1 MKFLTASL
9 LALALAAGGAPAFA
23 QSVEALPYDT
33 QGYAGGGMGDDGWRG
48 DEGHY
53 DYARVLRV
61 VPVVGAPGGYP
72 AYGGG
77 YQDPGC
83 NTRYE
88 SGGYYGGGY
97 RDDGYPG
104 GPRRGSEGGR
114 AMASVLGSVIGAVIG
129 SQVGGGSARYAT
141 AAIGSTVGAVAG
153 RQVYENAQRERDGRV
168 TVCGPYPDGPYAQ
181 SSGRPYAGPSSNLY
195 DVTYEYGG
203 RTYMT
208 RTNYHPGDRIRVRVE
223 VRAE

>member
-1 MKFLTASL
+1 MKIPAASVL
-9 LALALAAGGAPAFA
+9 VLALAVAGAPAFA
-23 QSVEALPYDT
+23 QSVQTLPYDT
-33 QGYAGGGMGDDGWRG
+33 GSYTGADEGWRG

-53 DYARVLRV
+53 DYARVVRV
-61 VPVVGAPGGYP
+61 IPVGGAPGGYP
-72 AYGGG
+72 AYAGG
-77 YQDPGC
+77 YGDPSC

-97 RDDGYPG
+97 RDDGYYG
-104 GPRRGSEGGR
+104 GPQRGGTDGGR

-141 AAIGSTVGAVAG
+141 AAVGSTVGAVAG

-168 TVCGPYPDGPYAQ
+168 TVCGPYPE
-181 SSGRPYAGPSSNLY
+181 SSSRSYSGQASNLY

-203 RTYMT
+203 RTYTT

>member
-1 MKFLTASL
+1 MKILTASL
-9 LALALAAGGAPAFA
+9 LALALAAGGSPAFA

-33 QGYAGGGMGDDGWRG
+33 QAYPGDDVGGDGWRG

-61 VPVVGAPGGYP
+61 VPVGGAPGAYP
-72 AYGGG
+72 AYGG
-77 YQDPGC
+77 YQDPSC
-83 NTRYE
+83 NSRYE
-88 SGGYYGGGY
+88 AGGYYGGGY
-97 RDDGYPG
+97 RDDGYDRVPQRG
-104 GPRRGSEGGR
+104 GSEGGR

-168 TVCGPYPDGPYAQ
+168 TVCGPYPE
-181 SSGRPYAGPSSNLY
+181 SSNRPYAGPSSNLY

-203 RTYMT
+203 RTYTT